1 MYGVGQLAE
10 VVSGLSDPGTMNS
23 RSLPSLSFRLSIS
36 NTLFFIQVLMMVRVR
51 AMSFGSLFGD
61 PDAGAMVHGF
71 DRLIAHA
78 AKTRALSAGSIVGGG
93 TVASSERARG
103 TSCITERRVLEQLDT
118 GSAVTPYLHYGDKVR
133 SRNTGRSRSVDL
145 RRNRANRRAAAG

>member
-1 MYGVGQLAE
+1 L
-10 VVSGLSDPGTMNS
+10 LSYVNGK
-23 RSLPSLSFRLSIS
+23 
-36 NTLFFIQVLMMVRVR
+36 
-51 AMSFGSLFGD
+51 LFGD

-133 SRNTGRSRSVDL
+133 LEILDDRGQSIFGAIEQTVARVIECSSHFIHRLIVL
-145 RRNRANRRAAAG
+145 RLRADFISNRRRAISSSD